1 MILAIETFKFI
12 MQLKQKLVANQSAA
26 KCWVESCIKEKC
38 WWHCCKKIVVGWS
51 YILSI
56 WATSCISQQEKIT
69 QQEHKFYTQKRV
81 FLLNYFYFLSYFLL
95 LIFSWSGPK
104 RHKSSDWRFSSST
117 SNNNVY
123 MHEHQDKNICRL
135 LVTDKQKW

>member
-95 LIFSWSGPK
+95 LIFSWSGRKDTKVQIEGFHLVPATTICTCM
-104 RHKSSDWRFSSST
+104 ST
-117 SNNNVY
+117 KTKIYVGY
-123 MHEHQDKNICRL
+123 
-135 LVTDKQKW
+135 